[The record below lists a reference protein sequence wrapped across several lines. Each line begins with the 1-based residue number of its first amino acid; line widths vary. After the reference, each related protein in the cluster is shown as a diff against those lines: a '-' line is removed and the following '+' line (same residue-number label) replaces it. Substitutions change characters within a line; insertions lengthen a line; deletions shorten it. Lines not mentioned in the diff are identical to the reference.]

1 MSEEGLQAV
10 YNFDGA
16 ELQAIFE
23 IKKEF
28 ITCMVNWDLE
38 QAFWKVRLLR
48 MELDAKLVRKFKK
61 KIITDDDE
69 YDEQPKEK
77 KETEKE
83 YIDGLLL
90 NLENKRIAFNTL
102 TIPGPNDKAK
112 YYLDIEFFYMELCYL
127 MKKHGIYFR
136 EGEDSAYAILKR

>member
-28 ITCMVNWDLE
+28 IQCMLVWNLE
-38 QAFWKVRLLR
+38 QAFWKARLLR
-48 MELDAKLVRKFKK
+48 MELDAKLVRKLKK
-61 KIITDDDE
+61 KIISDDDE
-69 YDEQPKEK
+69 PDEEDKNK
-77 KETEKE
+77 KHTEKE
-83 YIDGLLL
+83 YIDGLLSD
-90 NLENKRIAFNTL
+90 LENKRVIFNS
-102 TIPGPNDKAK
+102 IPNPNGNVKAQ

-136 EGEDSAYAILKR
+136 EGDDSAYAILRR